1 MRKANTIDCKKDL
14 NMLSIV
20 LLCLCFFGQECF
32 GIEKGSKDDIAA
44 LDLLISATE
53 KSLQRQKALKVL
65 LVQYKQAEQE
75 AIKNSD
81 DAKSVAKLI
90 ACGKEV
96 YSAIKTAYL
105 EDYFSP
111 QFIEE
116 LKTLADIGDKKQIPS
131 PK

>member
-1 MRKANTIDCKKDL
+1 MR
-14 NMLSIV
+14 IV
-20 LLCLCFFGQECF
+20 LLFCLCVFGVDGFALER
-32 GIEKGSKDDIAA
+32 GAKDDLAA
-44 LDLLISATE
+44 LDQLIVATE
-53 KSLQRQKALKVL
+53 KALQRQKDLRVL

-90 ACGKEV
+90 TLGKEV
-96 YSAIKTAYL
+96 YTAIKTAYL

-116 LKTLADIGDKKQIPS
+116 LKTLAEIGDKKQIPS